1 MRAQK
6 IKVRKIIKEYKE
18 ATNRE
23 IWEGVRDNFTF
34 GFIGATLVV
43 FIATKTDL
51 AVLLGYL
58 AYYFFVGKIVNRPKY
73 VTDLGIPISVNNIMG
88 FPTETRNLV
97 FDTINLNRQFSSDGI
112 NAYSFVPFHGTPLR
126 TMAENL
132 GFVERGALARSI
144 MAPTILRMPDFPRES
159 IEGIRRCFVLYTKM
173 PKSRWPEIERAEKL
187 TPEGDK
193 ILKNLR
199 LECFDKYMN
208 YGDFS
213 PEEEVEKVDFAKDQT
228 GQEPL
233 ITPAQ
238 GNNKKKV
245 IKIIDSMA

>member
-73 VTDLGIPISVNNIMG
+73 VTDLGKLIV
-88 FPTETRNLV
+88 FP
-97 FDTINLNRQFSSDGI
+97 FPS
-112 NAYSFVPFHGTPLR
+112 A
-126 TMAENL
+126 L
-132 GFVERGALARSI
+132 GAFTGYKLSY
-144 MAPTILRMPDFPRES
+144 ILLQY
-159 IEGIRRCFVLYTKM
+159 V
-173 PKSRWPEIERAEKL
+173 
-187 TPEGDK
+187 
-193 ILKNLR
+193 
-199 LECFDKYMN
+199 
-208 YGDFS
+208 
-213 PEEEVEKVDFAKDQT
+213 
-228 GQEPL
+228 
-233 ITPAQ
+233 
-238 GNNKKKV
+238 
-245 IKIIDSMA
+245 